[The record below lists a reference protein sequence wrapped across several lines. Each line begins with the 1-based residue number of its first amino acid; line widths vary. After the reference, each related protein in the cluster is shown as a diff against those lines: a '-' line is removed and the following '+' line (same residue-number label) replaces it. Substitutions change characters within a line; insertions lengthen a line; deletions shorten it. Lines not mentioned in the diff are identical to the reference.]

1 MATDLEIARQF
12 KAKPIEE
19 IATKCGIAVEKIIP
33 YGKDKAKLSLDLIDE
48 SAVQKSN
55 LILVSAITPTPAGE
69 GKTTVS
75 IGLTDALNLIDSPAI
90 GALREPS
97 MGPVFG
103 MKGGATGG
111 GYSQVLP
118 MEDINLHFTGDFAAI
133 EKANNLL
140 AAMIDNAIQAK
151 NPHVHIDPRT
161 VRWKRVFDMNDRAL
175 REIIIGIGGVANGF
189 MRETGFNITAASEVM
204 AILCF
209 STSISDLKRRL
220 GNIYVGKDYS
230 GNAVFAR
237 DLKAEG
243 AMAALLKEAIKPNL
257 VQTLAANPV
266 ILHGGPFANI
276 AQGTNTILATKMAMS
291 LRPYVV
297 TEAGFAFD
305 LGGEKFLD
313 LKCRYGGISP
323 KVVVLVATVRA
334 LKYHG
339 GCELKQLNEEN
350 TEFLKVGMANLYQHA
365 ENVRKFGLEPIVAIN
380 KFPNDTDLELMTVLE
395 YCRSAGIQASVVH
408 VWLKGGEGAKEL
420 AKLVVDTI
428 ATKSTHHTFLY
439 NDDMM
444 PQDKIRTIAKEIY
457 RADEVQFQAK
467 ALSDL
472 KLIEK
477 LGLSSLP
484 ICMAK
489 TQYSFS
495 DNPKRTNAPKN
506 FSITIREVEFA
517 SGAGFLIPIAGDI
530 MRMPGLPN
538 TPAAESIDIDDD
550 GNITGLF

>member
-19 IATKCGIAVEKIIP
+19 IAAKCGIAVEKIIP

>member
-189 MRETGFNITAASEVM
+189 MRETGFYITAASEVM

>member
-19 IATKCGIAVEKIIP
+19 IATKCGIEVEKIIP

-175 REIIIGIGGVANGF
+175 REIIVGIGGAANGF

-257 VQTLAANPV
+257 VQTLAANPI

-313 LKCRYGGISP
+313 LKCRNGGISP

-538 TPAAESIDIDDD
+538 TPSAESIDIDDD

>member
-538 TPAAESIDIDDD
+538 TPSAESIDIDDD